1 MPVWS
6 GPRRKLLAG
15 GREEGLGQ
23 GRFCSSQLPKAL
35 PAVTAPHL
43 LQKLSSLN
51 SCPQVS
57 GEALNK
63 HRDMHAHT
71 DTRTHA
77 HTHTYT
83 HTHIL
88 QHLHGDVMR

>member
-15 GREEGLGQ
+15 GWEEGLGQ
-23 GRFCSSQLPKAL
+23 ERFCSSQLPKAL

-63 HRDMHAHT
+63 HRDTHAHT
-71 DTRTHA
+71 DTCTHA
-77 HTHTYT
+77 HTHT
-83 HTHIL
+83 HTL

>member
-43 LQKLSSLN
+43 LQKLSCSHHLQTCW
-51 SCPQVS
+51 SIFLP
-57 GEALNK
+57 GEPL
-63 HRDMHAHT
+63 
-71 DTRTHA
+71 
-77 HTHTYT
+77 
-83 HTHIL
+83 
-88 QHLHGDVMR
+88 